1 MRVVDASPLLPQ
13 QIHILLRIQAH
24 SRVSL
29 LKSRIFGENK
39 SYRSVEYNLMW
50 AHKARWMET
59 WSGVARGRQ
68 NPQTNADSL
77 SSKSPWY
84 TSNQF
89 AEPPPLTA
97 STSVPTLEVHL
108 HSSPQVTE
116 HYRVTS
122 PRCRVRSG
130 LDQMG
135 QISGMVLACLVRVR
149 GHGLPSDVVTKVRF
163 SWTYGCSQPGC

>member
-29 LKSRIFGENK
+29 LKSQIFGEKK

-84 TSNQF
+84 TS
-89 AEPPPLTA
+89 LTN
-97 STSVPTLEVHL
+97 LLNLRH
-108 HSSPQVTE
+108 
-116 HYRVTS
+116 
-122 PRCRVRSG
+122 
-130 LDQMG
+130 
-135 QISGMVLACLVRVR
+135 
-149 GHGLPSDVVTKVRF
+149 
-163 SWTYGCSQPGC
+163 